1 MCTGS
6 PKKRICPTDVTGP
19 SELGGPSGPR
29 KRRTCPGPTPEF
41 EVGAGDYLDITEPM
55 AHVQIRI
62 SPVKQGGRSDRESL
76 PALEHVKAASVYD
89 ADSPIFIAPDNALI
103 ESADVQ
109 LIGELE
115 AEDVVSGQDVPVRLL
130 SEFTIY
136 DKESKALVHIAALL
150 HLAGENSLDSGVD
163 YSASGLV
170 RPWTDEDEDEEV
182 GQEDDP
188 EDDIQLAEQCLMLD
202 EILDVNMYNF
212 EDHELDTK
220 IWLKTRYAWYI
231 LDMPSATYIPFYADF
246 YKKHH
251 VVCLVLSV
259 ALSDPRTTWTA
270 FMDNVK
276 AGQYVGFDPLF
287 SLILG
292 NPLTPA
298 DLELD
303 DVKSYLLGCLIDLKD
318 TYGMKTK
325 LAQSLL
331 IKEFQHALQGT
342 QAALSAGLKGY
353 PAHTSAPKT
362 LSTNQHP
369 KASVKTVV
377 TPTIHKIA
385 QPHFLQHFIAVGP
398 SLAQDLELDGEH
410 SVQQEHYTNPSWIC
424 WLEPG
429 EEKGHYKSVNADG
442 DIFCAGDI
450 VAVPPGHDEDCIRQ
464 MHAAAAPAQCENLIA
479 NSMWFCEIQY
489 FYQCGPDKMF
499 HARWLEHGSK
509 TILEELADPSC
520 LFYVNECDDLKVAC
534 IFTKV
539 NVWHL
544 LPGEDQPFH
553 HNGFNLH
560 LSHVWSRDD
569 SSFTYP
575 SSEAC
580 DTQSSKSAT
589 HPTQDNNTQQL
600 KLHMNDFIYFL
611 PDTAPG
617 SGEAQCIEP
626 YSIGCVVV
634 SPWKRQLTVQLYRR
648 FDSLIQ
654 EMEISQ
660 QDGISYDEQRLVKTD
675 KVLELKSPQVA
686 GHCYVVHPD
695 ALELDVTLDD
705 WLTYDDHFFVMEVL
719 DSDQRV
725 NMPVED
731 FQTCGACYQDQL
743 VSMQQHK
750 ALLARNQP
758 LQALELFSGAGGLS
772 VGLHSTP
779 YIQTR
784 WAVELSQTPALT
796 YQKNHPGTM
805 VYNMSTNDLLQ
816 KTLDA
821 HENQHAFDPT
831 SLQGLMQPMPVPGE
845 VDLIYGGPPC
855 QSFSGANYNK
865 VPDDPRSALIANFMS
880 WVDYYRPRYFLI
892 ENVVGMLNHRL
903 KACKV
908 NNQTVGG
915 IQMGIVKFIMRAATT
930 LGYQVHCKVLQAA
943 EYGSPQSRERI
954 IFIGARGLTPLPR
967 FPIPTHCF
975 PRRVRQRSTV
985 TGNSITGVN
994 RLPDYPDIGRAPFA
1008 QVTVND
1014 ATSDLPPYDWVNPH
1028 KTIPATRKDECEVMS
1043 REARGIKQFI
1053 AHDPD
1058 ECGSTYPGYAEP
1070 VPYACRPKNGYQRW
1084 MREGMGDGKCEG
1096 HYTKFF
1102 RPIIVERVVNVP
1114 LRPNADHTNLPNALR
1129 GTTNNTGQSEKLKG
1143 LYARL
1148 DANGHFSTAL
1158 TTVLPM
1164 RKPGGKVLH
1173 PTQKRVITVRECAR
1187 AQGFPDNYVFVTEGK
1202 TANARVQDQ
1211 LKQIGNAVPIPLGRA
1226 LGMAIGESLMQ
1237 VWKEQERRGSPEI

>member
-1 MCTGS
+1 
-6 PKKRICPTDVTGP
+6 
-19 SELGGPSGPR
+19 
-29 KRRTCPGPTPEF
+29 
-41 EVGAGDYLDITEPM
+41 M

-150 HLAGENSLDSGVD
+150 HLAGENGLDSGVD

-385 QPHFLQHFIAVGP
+385 RPHFLQHFIAVGP

-410 SVQQEHYTNPSWIC
+410 SVQPEHYTNPSWIC

-534 IFTKV
+534 IFTK
-539 NVWHL
+539 
-544 LPGEDQPFH
+544 
-553 HNGFNLH
+553 
-560 LSHVWSRDD
+560 
-569 SSFTYP
+569 
-575 SSEAC
+575 
-580 DTQSSKSAT
+580 
-589 HPTQDNNTQQL
+589 
-600 KLHMNDFIYFL
+600 
-611 PDTAPG
+611 
-617 SGEAQCIEP
+617 
-626 YSIGCVVV
+626 
-634 SPWKRQLTVQLYRR
+634 
-648 FDSLIQ
+648 

-675 KVLELKSPQVA
+675 KVLELKSSQVA

-1114 LRPNADHTNLPNALR
+1114 LRPIADHTNLPNALR